1 LRVLS
6 LGLRVRGFRFRV
18 KGSERSRVKGCGQ
31 KIEEL
36 ELGKG
41 FRVRVF
47 KV

>member
-1 LRVLS
+1 MRVLS
-6 LGLRVRGFRFRV
+6 LGLRVKGLKFRV
-18 KGSERSRVKGCGQ
+18 WGLERSRVKGCGQ